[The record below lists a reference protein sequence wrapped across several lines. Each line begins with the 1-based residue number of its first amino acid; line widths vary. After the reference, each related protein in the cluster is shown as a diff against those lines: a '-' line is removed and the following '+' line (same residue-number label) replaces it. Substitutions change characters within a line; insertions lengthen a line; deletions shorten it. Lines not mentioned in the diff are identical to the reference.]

1 MLPEGATA
9 ENKYTVNG
17 ITYDASKFTV
27 KVTVSYDV
35 ASGTMSAAL
44 DKDSDKVAFTNSYD
58 TKTSISLEGTKSLTG
73 RNLKE
78 NEFSFEVKDADGN
91 TVADRKE

>member
-1 MLPEGATA
+1 MLPEGATE
-9 ENKYTVNG
+9 ENNYTVNG
-17 ITYDASKFTV
+17 ITYDTRKFTV

-58 TKTSISLEGTKSLTG
+58 TKTSISLEGTKSLT
-73 RNLKE
+73 E
-78 NEFSFEVKDADGN
+78 E
-91 TVADRKE
+91 T

>member
-1 MLPEGATA
+1 MLPEGATE
-9 ENKYTVNG
+9 ENNYTVNG
-17 ITYDASKFTV
+17 ITYDTRKFTV

-58 TKTSISLEGTKSLTG
+58 TKTSISLTG
-73 RNLKE
+73 DQE
-78 NEFSFEVKDADGN
+78 P
-91 TVADRKE
+91 DRKKAERERVQL